1 MKATIERHLKL
12 YFSSKAGVFF
22 SLLGALIAFVLYILF
37 LQNNLV
43 ISWKDSMPK
52 PEKILDLWIMG
63 GYLL

>member
-12 YFSSKAGVFF
+12 YFSSKVGVFF
-22 SLLGALIAFVLYILF
+22 SLLGALLAFVLYILF

-63 GYLL
+63 VYLL